1 LKKLAALLA
10 VRPEKCKKGVAV
22 LIDGNPL
29 FALDGHGTSCTFFF
43 AVASGCQGR
52 YSGERDVP
60 VEEKRRE

>member
-1 LKKLAALLA
+1 M
-10 VRPEKCKKGVAV
+10 RPEKRKKGVAV

-29 FALDGHGTSCTFFF
+29 FPFDGHGTSGTFFF

-60 VEEKRRE
+60 VEEKGRE

>member
-1 LKKLAALLA
+1 M
-10 VRPEKCKKGVAV
+10 RPEKRKKGVAV

-29 FALDGHGTSCTFFF
+29 FSFDGYGTSCTFFF

-60 VEEKRRE
+60 VEEKGRE